1 MKLRTIPRTVLAL
14 AALSSLVACGGGAV
28 SIAGK
33 VVDHRG
39 EPVPKAE
46 VVTEPETDIV
56 VTNSRG
62 FFVLRQ
68 RLNDFGETE
77 SIPEGVYKIM
87 VRKFGFEDL
96 AFEVNV
102 EGGPTRVDDLVMKP
116 RTPDIEETA
125 PDVLDERETAP
136 DDQSVPVQ
144 GT

>member
-1 MKLRTIPRTVLAL
+1 MKRLRTIGMATLL
-14 AALSSLVACGGGAV
+14 CLGCGGGAV

-39 EPVPKAE
+39 EPLHKAE

-77 SIPEGVYKIM
+77 AIPTGVYRIM

-102 EGGPTRVDDLVMKP
+102 EGGPTRVNDLVMKP
-116 RTPDIEETA
+116 RTPDIDETA
-125 PDVLDERETAP
+125 PDIMRE
-136 DDQSVPVQ
+136 DDRKMEDSSTPIQ

>member
-1 MKLRTIPRTVLAL
+1 MSLGVRCAL
-14 AALSSLVACGGGAV
+14 AVCAALVCVACGGGAV
-28 SIAGK
+28 STAGK

-39 EPVPKAE
+39 EPVSKAE

-56 VTNSRG
+56 VTNNRG

-77 SIPEGVYKIM
+77 SIPTGVYKIM

-96 AFEVNV
+96 AFEVSV
-102 EGGPTRVDDLVMKP
+102 EGGPTRVNDLVMKP

-125 PDVLDERETAP
+125 PDVMDEEEKTM
-136 DDQSVPVQ
+136 DDSNTPVQ